1 MVQSGS
7 TVNLCAVAE
16 KAVAALRAQ
25 RRPLDPTA
33 NFLWLRL
40 TANGSVMV
48 FVRDFPANNK
58 IRRHENHITVLC
70 NKPSGDTSYVYVQA
84 GAA

>member
-1 MVQSGS
+1 MVQPGS
-7 TVNLCAVAE
+7 TVYLCAVAE
-16 KAVAALRAQ
+16 KAVAALRA
-25 RRPLDPTA
+25 RGRSLDPAA
-33 NFLWLRL
+33 NFVYLRL

-48 FVRDFPANNK
+48 FVQDFPTNNK

-70 NKPSGDTSYVYVQA
+70 NKPSGDTSYVYVKA